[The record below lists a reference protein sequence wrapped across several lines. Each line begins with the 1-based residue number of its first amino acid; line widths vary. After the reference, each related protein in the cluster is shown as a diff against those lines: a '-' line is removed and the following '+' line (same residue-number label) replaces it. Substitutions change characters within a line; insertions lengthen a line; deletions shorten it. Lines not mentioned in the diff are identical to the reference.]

1 MKIAEEVAEVLRSLE
16 WRGRVGI
23 VTVPFN
29 APLFERVYA
38 ALEDLGGTW
47 SPRHGGHMFDSEE
60 DRRNAVKAINAGR
73 YQQQEACA

>member
-1 MKIAEEVAEVLRSLE
+1 MKIAEDVVAVLRSLE

-47 SPRHGGHMFDSEE
+47 SPRHGGHAFDSEE
-60 DRRNAVKAINAGR
+60 ERRSAVKAINAGR
-73 YQQQEACA
+73 YRRQEVPA